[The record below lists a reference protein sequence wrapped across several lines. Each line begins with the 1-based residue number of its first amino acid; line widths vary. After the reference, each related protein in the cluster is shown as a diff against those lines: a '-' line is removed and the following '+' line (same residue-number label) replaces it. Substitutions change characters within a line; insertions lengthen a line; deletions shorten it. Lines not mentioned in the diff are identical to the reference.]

1 MTNKLS
7 IFKISEDSFQ
17 VEYENPSEIVDIISR
32 YSDRKV
38 EVIPNQN
45 LIKISGAPKKSDAL
59 EGFVVDGDMLDA
71 DPNNAG
77 GAGTVSQFPSL
88 AVNLHTNYDKVF
100 FGAPNKVY
108 GLIEIKAPEKESI
121 PAISRKALNIISAI
135 DVSGSMSGAK
145 IECARD
151 SVIKL
156 IENLTEIDTFGIVLF
171 DTDIKVLSP
180 MVKTDQANR
189 DELKRLVSGIA
200 SGSSTNMAG
209 GMSEGFEQFKKLCSG
224 GAGALS
230 SASLNRMIV
239 FTDGKANVGV
249 TAAEGFV
256 RLVAGRP
263 AELSISTFGY
273 GADHDENLLK
283 QIADNGRGNYYYIQN
298 MDFFLECLATE
309 LGGLLT
315 TYARD
320 ISIEIRPSINVSIS
334 RIVNALKVDSTRE
347 SAVIDAEDIQLGE
360 KKYIAVWFA
369 VPQVTKAVSMRQF
382 NFADVRVT
390 FLNNYTGEKTVLNS
404 KFRIGFVKSA
414 SEKPFES
421 EFVREKV
428 IMLHF
433 AVCQKQAMRYADE
446 GDIRRAQDE
455 IKKFIARTEKHAAR
469 YPDNKNIYKLM
480 GQAEEVLDKFKD
492 KESYI
497 IRRKELHIKQSM
509 FEKQRTYS
517 CEDSSIDF
525 FETNEKLSIKD
536 KWRKE
541 ENERK
546 RLEREERERRD
557 NNRK

>member
-7 IFKISEDSFQ
+7 IFKISGDSFQ
-17 VEYENPSEIVDIISR
+17 VEYENPSEIIDIISR

-45 LIKISGAPKKSDAL
+45 LIKISGAPKKSDAP
-59 EGFVVDGDMLDA
+59 EGFVVDCDMLDA

-77 GAGTVSQFPSL
+77 TADAASAFPSL
-88 AVNLHTNYDKVF
+88 SVNLYTNYDKVF

-108 GLIEIKAPEKESI
+108 GLIEIKAPEKDDI
-121 PAISRKALNIISAI
+121 PSVARKALNIIAVI

-171 DTDIKVLSP
+171 DTNVKVLSP
-180 MVKTDQANR
+180 MVKTGPAER

-209 GMSEGFEQFKKLCSG
+209 GITEGFEQFKKLAAAS
-224 GAGALS
+224 AGVA
-230 SASLNRMIV
+230 AADSLNRMIV
-239 FTDGKANVGV
+239 FTDGMANIGV

-256 RLVAGRP
+256 RLIAARP
-263 AELSISTFGY
+263 AGLSISTFGY

-315 TYARD
+315 TFARD
-320 ISIEIRPSINVSIS
+320 ISVEIRPSINVSIS
-334 RIVNALKVDSTRE
+334 RIVNGLKADLTRE

-360 KKYIAVWFA
+360 KKYIAVWFSL
-369 VPQVTKAVSMRQF
+369 PQVTKAVSMRQF
-382 NFADVRVT
+382 NFAEVKIT
-390 FLNNYTGEKTVLNS
+390 CLNNYSGERTVINN
-404 KFRIGFVKSA
+404 KFRIGFVKTP
-414 SEKPFES
+414 SEKPFEN

-428 IMLHF
+428 ILLHF
-433 AVCQKQAMRYADE
+433 AVCQKQAMLYADA
-446 GDIRRAQDE
+446 GDIRRAQEE
-455 IKKFIARTEKHAAR
+455 IKKFISRSEKHAAR
-469 YPDNKNIYKLM
+469 YPGNKTIIKLM
-480 GQAEEVLDKFKD
+480 EQAAEVLEKLKD
-492 KESYI
+492 KESYT
-497 IRRKELHIKQSM
+497 IRRKELYIKQSM

-517 CEDSSIDF
+517 SEDSSVEF

-546 RLEREERERRD
+546 RREREERD
-557 NNRK
+557 NKRK

>member
-7 IFKISEDSFQ
+7 IFKISDDSFQ
-17 VEYENPSEIVDIISR
+17 VEYENPSEIIDIISR

-45 LIKISGAPKKSDAL
+45 LIKISGAPKKSDAP
-59 EGFVVDGDMLDA
+59 EGLVVDGDMLDA
-71 DPNNAG
+71 DSNNAG
-77 GAGTVSQFPSL
+77 EQPADQAFPPL
-88 AVNLHTNYDKVF
+88 AVKLYTNYDKVF

-108 GLIEIKAPEKESI
+108 GLIEIKAPEKDAI
-121 PAISRKALNIISAI
+121 PALARKALNIIAVI
-135 DVSGSMSGAK
+135 DVSGSMSGTK

-156 IENLTEIDTFGIVLF
+156 IENLTDGDSFGIVLF
-171 DTDIKVLSP
+171 DTDVRTLSP
-180 MVKTDQANR
+180 MVKTDQASR

-209 GMSEGFEQFKKLCSG
+209 GMVEGFEQFKKFSAAISG
-224 GAGALS
+224 GA
-230 SASLNRMIV
+230 SADSLNRMIV
-239 FTDGKANVGV
+239 FTDGMANIGV
-249 TAAEGFV
+249 TSAEGFAQ
-256 RLVAGRP
+256 LVSRRP

-283 QIADNGRGNYYYIQN
+283 QIADNGRGNYYYVQN
-298 MDFFLECLATE
+298 IDFFLECLATE

-320 ISIEIRPSINVSIS
+320 ISVEIRPSINVSIA
-334 RIVNALKVDSTRE
+334 RIVNGLKVDSTHE
-347 SAVIDAEDIQLGE
+347 LSVIDAEDIQLGE
-360 KKYIAVWFA
+360 KKYIAVWFS

-382 NFADVRVT
+382 NFAEVKIT
-390 FLNNYTGEKTVLNS
+390 CSNNYTGEKTS
-404 KFRIGFVKSA
+404 FAQKFRIGFVKSE
-414 SEKPFES
+414 SEKPFEN

-428 IMLHF
+428 ILLHF
-433 AVCQKQAMRYADE
+433 AVCQKQAMLYADA
-446 GDIRRAQDE
+446 GDIHRAQGE

-469 YPDNKNIYKLM
+469 YPGNKTIFKLM
-480 GQAEEVLDKFKD
+480 DQAREVLHKLKD
-492 KESYI
+492 KESYVI
-497 IRRKELHIKQSM
+497 KRKELYIKQSM

-517 CEDSSIDF
+517 SEDSAVEF
-525 FETNEKLSIKD
+525 FETSEKLSIKD

-546 RLEREERERRD
+546 RREQEERD
-557 NNRK
+557 KKRK